1 MSWRS
6 FLILHGVENWRP
18 REHWEWWLARELRA
32 RGEQVLYPQLPAP
45 SSPALDEWLAVLH
58 GELGQLGTGERV
70 VIAHS
75 CGVALWLLAA
85 PELMPEER
93 VDRVALV
100 APPGPS
106 AFTAPYRAFV
116 PVRIDWDAVAHTS
129 AQPPIVI
136 TSDNDPYCPE
146 GMNGYRLTYT
156 EALDLQH
163 AVIPGAGHIT
173 IEDGYGPWP
182 SMLDWCLT
190 GDTTWADGVPARA
203 PSVGRNAATAVRP
216 LPP

>member
-18 REHWEWWLARELRA
+18 RQHWQWWLAHELRA
-32 RGEQVLYPQLPAP
+32 RGEHVFYPQLPAP
-45 SSPALDEWLAVLH
+45 SSPTLDAWLAVLH
-58 GELGQLGTGERV
+58 GELVQLGTGERV

-85 PELMPEER
+85 AELTPEER

-106 AFTAPYRAFV
+106 AFTAPYRAFL
-116 PVRIDWDAVAHTS
+116 PVGIDWDAVAHTS
-129 AQPPIVI
+129 TQRPIVI

-146 GMNGYRLTYT
+146 RMTGYRTTYT
-156 EALDLQH
+156 QVLDLQH
-163 AVIPGAGHIT
+163 TVIPGAGHIT

-190 GDTTWADGVPARA
+190 GDTRWADAR
-203 PSVGRNAATAVRP
+203 TAVRAP
-216 LPP
+216 G